1 MFHHIFIQLYKPILE
16 AYFNKISMFP
26 QKKKKKENIDG
37 LAFCHSS
44 QGASSLAAPHVAKN
58 ILYIKLTYCD
68 HLNKNIEHFNLR
80 ITKIWVQ

>member
-26 QKKKKKENIDG
+26 PKKKKENIDG

-58 ILYIKLTYCD
+58 ILYTKLIYCD
-68 HLNKNIEHFNLR
+68 HYNKNIEHSNLR
-80 ITKIWVQ
+80 ITDRKSVV